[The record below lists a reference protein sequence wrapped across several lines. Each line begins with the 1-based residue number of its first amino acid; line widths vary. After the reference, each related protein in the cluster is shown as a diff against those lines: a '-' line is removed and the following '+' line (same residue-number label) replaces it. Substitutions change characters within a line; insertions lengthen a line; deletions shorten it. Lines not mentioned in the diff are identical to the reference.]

1 VKKRSQ
7 FWERSLTIYA
17 ISVTRILA
25 TQLIRVS
32 LIFDLLRSFLSL
44 AGSLVRSF
52 LGRVF
57 HGMAAFLCR
66 VLGTSSGIFR
76 GILGFV
82 PGILHILF
90 RALLRCGSKGRT
102 REGNRQKE
110 HRTVFS

>member
-1 VKKRSQ
+1 
-7 FWERSLTIYA
+7 
-17 ISVTRILA
+17 
-25 TQLIRVS
+25 
-32 LIFDLLRSFLSL
+32 
-44 AGSLVRSF
+44 VRSF